1 MKYLSVICYSF
12 FVLLSCNKEEN
23 ACRDDQNA
31 RIDGGCYW
39 GFINDYDIEGEWSN
53 EGQLVRTLSEK
64 IVIEFRGEGPT
75 FDLYINGGNRYYN
88 KDTKEWVEEYG
99 ILEKGETYT
108 SAANSGTGMT
118 ENDFGGGSLT
128 VTLTKVD
135 REEKRISGNFEWKLA
150 RQNSSLEWV
159 EDIIKGTFTDVV
171 ANLNS
176 E

>member
-1 MKYLSVICYSF
+1 
-12 FVLLSCNKEEN
+12 
-23 ACRDDQNA
+23 
-31 RIDGGCYW
+31 
-39 GFINDYDIEGEWSN
+39 
-53 EGQLVRTLSEK
+53 
-64 IVIEFRGEGPT
+64 
-75 FDLYINGGNRYYN
+75 
-88 KDTKEWVEEYG
+88 
-99 ILEKGETYT
+99 
-108 SAANSGTGMT
+108 MT